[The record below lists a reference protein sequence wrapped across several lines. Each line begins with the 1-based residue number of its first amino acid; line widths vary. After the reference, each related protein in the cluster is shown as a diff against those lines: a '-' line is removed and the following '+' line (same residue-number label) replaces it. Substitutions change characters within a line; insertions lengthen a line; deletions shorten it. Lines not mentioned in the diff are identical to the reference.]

1 MTTKSNAG
9 VTGLSR
15 RAPSWVLLLTC
26 CWWML
31 QGCAGLSRHAGVR
44 SGAPR
49 AVLNLDPGPGNPRN
63 SEGDFL
69 TLQDGR
75 ILFVYSHFTGSSA
88 SDFAHGYL
96 ASRYSADGGNTW
108 SREDKVEVGPEG
120 KMNVMSVSLLRLR
133 DHRIALFYLRKN
145 SREDCVPMMRLSS
158 DEARTWGPAIR
169 CIPREGYYV
178 LNNSRVIQLAGGR
191 ILVPVAQ
198 HYAKGDRQR
207 SASGKLYC
215 YYSDDDGATW
225 HTGGEVPNPGHVF
238 TQEPGV
244 VALGKGKVLM
254 YIRTDRGVQYY
265 ALSEDDGGHWG
276 DIYPGPLA
284 SPVSPASIRT
294 IPATG
299 DLLAVWNDNDG
310 SDPDIRGKRTP
321 LTLAVSSDAGRS
333 WKHVKN
339 IENDPGGWYCY
350 TAICFVKRRVLLG
363 YCAGDTTTASCLART
378 RITSV
383 GLDWIYR

>member
-1 MTTKSNAG
+1 
-9 VTGLSR
+9 
-15 RAPSWVLLLTC
+15 
-26 CWWML
+26 
-31 QGCAGLSRHAGVR
+31 
-44 SGAPR
+44 
-49 AVLNLDPGPGNPRN
+49 VLNLDPGPGNPRN

-69 TLQDGR
+69 TLDDGR

-108 SREDKVEVGPEG
+108 SGEDKVEVGPEG
-120 KMNVMSVSLLRLR
+120 KLNVMSVSLLRLQ

-145 SREDCVPMMRLSS
+145 SREDCIPMMRLSS
-158 DEARTWGPAIR
+158 DEAHTWGPATP
-169 CIPREGYYV
+169 CVTGEGYYV

-265 ALSEDDGGHWG
+265 ALSEDKGQHWG
-276 DIYPGPLA
+276 GIFPGTLP

-310 SDPDIRGKRTP
+310 SEPDIRGKRTP
-321 LTLAVSSDAGRS
+321 LTLAVSADGGKS
-333 WKHVKN
+333 WQHVKN
-339 IENDPGGWYCY
+339 MENDPKGWYCY
-350 TAICFVKRRVLLG
+350 TAIYFVKNVVLLS
-363 YCAGDTTTASCLART
+363 YCAGDTTTVNGLART